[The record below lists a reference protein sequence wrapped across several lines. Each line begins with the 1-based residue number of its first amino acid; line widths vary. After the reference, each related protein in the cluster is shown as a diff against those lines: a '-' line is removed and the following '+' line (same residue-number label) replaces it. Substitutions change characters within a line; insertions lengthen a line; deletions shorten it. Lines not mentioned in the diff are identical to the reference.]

1 MKVVLLKHVPK
12 MGEQG
17 DIKNVA
23 DGYARNFLIP
33 NGFAIAATQ
42 NAVTEITKQKETRAK
57 QSELNLE
64 KAQKLAE
71 SLADYE
77 ITLHTKA
84 HEGGA
89 LYAGINAKIISEA
102 LAKESFIVDQK
113 YIKLPEAIRTTGEH
127 TVLIALD
134 HGLETNIKLIVEPLA

>member
-1 MKVVLLKHVPK
+1 

-17 DIKNVA
+17 DVKNVA

-33 NGFAIAATQ
+33 NGFAVVATQ
-42 NAVTEITKQKETRAK
+42 NAIAEITKQKEARTK

-71 SLADYE
+71 SLAEYE
-77 ITLHTKA
+77 ITIRAKA

-89 LYAGINAKIISEA
+89 LYAGIAAKTISET
-102 LAKESFIVDQK
+102 LAKENFVVDQK

-127 TVLIALD
+127 AVLIALD
-134 HGLETNIKLIVEPLA
+134 HGLEANIKLIVEPLA